1 MGRKKYGRY
10 EVLETLG
17 RGAMGVVYLAKDPVI
32 GRRVALKII
41 REDIDLEEA
50 DLEQLEARFRREFH
64 SAGILSHPN
73 IVTVFDVGVEDIAM
87 EYIDGDSLEKILKS
101 SRKLTA
107 AEIGDLAK
115 QIGSGLDYAH
125 KNGVIHRDIKPANI
139 MIDDHFRPK
148 ISDFG
153 VAKLDSTGMTRT
165 GTLLGTPAYMSPE
178 QVTGRKVAAA
188 SDQFSMAVI
197 LFELLTGDRPFEGTT
212 PTTLM
217 YQIVH
222 EQPRSARSVNA
233 QLSQQADEVLARGLA
248 KDASHRFPG
257 CEALGEA
264 IDAALRGT
272 YVGAPATSASSVG
285 VDTRPDDATQVLS
298 GVTMPA
304 APAAMAPP
312 SGTPAAGPM
321 TAPGVGQTAS
331 RRTPRPIDSTSP
343 VQKARRGK
351 KPVRYYL
358 GDVVSRRRKQ
368 RRRIVWVLLAVVLTG
383 GYFMWRQG
391 MLPMERLQPYLDAA
405 ITRTESLLGVEI
417 PRGEAE
423 SESISESVS
432 EDAAI
437 DSDPA
442 EGDGDAPQ

>member
-73 IVTVFDVGVEDIAM
+73 IVTVFDVGVEDSASYIAM

-153 VAKLDSTGMTRT
+153 VAKLDSTGMTQT

-217 YQIVH
+217 
-222 EQPRSARSVNA
+222 
-233 QLSQQADEVLARGLA
+233 
-248 KDASHRFPG
+248 
-257 CEALGEA
+257 
-264 IDAALRGT
+264 
-272 YVGAPATSASSVG
+272 
-285 VDTRPDDATQVLS
+285 
-298 GVTMPA
+298 
-304 APAAMAPP
+304 
-312 SGTPAAGPM
+312 
-321 TAPGVGQTAS
+321 
-331 RRTPRPIDSTSP
+331 
-343 VQKARRGK
+343 
-351 KPVRYYL
+351 
-358 GDVVSRRRKQ
+358 
-368 RRRIVWVLLAVVLTG
+368 
-383 GYFMWRQG
+383 
-391 MLPMERLQPYLDAA
+391 
-405 ITRTESLLGVEI
+405 
-417 PRGEAE
+417 
-423 SESISESVS
+423 
-432 EDAAI
+432 
-437 DSDPA
+437 
-442 EGDGDAPQ
+442 